1 MALDGTYFSS
11 SYYLTANVDV
21 ANNWSGTALSHY
33 QAYGAS
39 ENRAPNSW
47 FNAQYYRANNTD
59 LSTFTALQ
67 LFEHYEDFGYKEG
80 RAPSSTYANFD
91 EATYLSTYSD
101 LGTGGITTSTALNH
115 YLVFGINENRVAKN
129 DDGTSVSSST
139 GSTYTLTSA
148 TDTFTGTANNDTFVA
163 DRINESGVA
172 NVTTLNS
179 TDTLVGGSGTDTLTA
194 NYDDALSPTISG
206 IETFTISDTGGVTFN
221 FVNVTGVT
229 DLNIMASTGNV
240 DLNNIAAIPTTIDI
254 INQAVNVDLDFAAA
268 AVSGSADVL
277 ALSVSSVTAG
287 NIVTDTGIESISIA
301 SNGSSANT
309 MATLDTDGGG
319 TAGATKLTLTGA
331 IGLTITA
338 ALDTEITTIDASA
351 ATAATTLSVGVN
363 LLTYTGGTGND
374 NLTISAGGLLYG
386 TTTADTLNAGTGTDT
401 LVAVEGDVDDAALT
415 KAASSITNFEA
426 FAFSD
431 ALAADTYYLDYLGSG
446 IVTYNLAVDSAA
458 NAVLRVNSAS
468 KLDAAAGIEHTGTLT
483 VSTTGSATTDTLTVE
498 MDDPAGATWGAL
510 TFTTFETVTIN
521 SIDSA
526 NAGATNATGAIT
538 FGTTAATEKLVVTGS
553 EALTVGIVTADNIDA
568 SAFTGVLTMVTGNVA
583 AGGMQVTGGSGAD
596 TLFGVAASSDIL
608 DGGAGAD
615 TINFT
620 MHATVAD
627 RMTGGTGADT
637 FVMATTASVTA
648 TEAVITD
655 FTVADDNLDISITW
669 VEGVTI
675 FTTNWEDVDANSI
688 AASDLTFGVVSADGA
703 SLSGTGADIV
713 VLTGATYA
721 DSAAALTAIGAAG
734 ARTFT
739 LGATLTADDGIL
751 LAYELTSGGVEIA
764 GIASDASGATSAQFD
779 GIEVI
784 VTLLGLTSTT
794 VQSAN
799 IDAIA

>member
-1 MALDGTYFSS
+1 M
-11 SYYLTANVDV
+11 
-21 ANNWSGTALSHY
+21 
-33 QAYGAS
+33 
-39 ENRAPNSW
+39 
-47 FNAQYYRANNTD
+47 
-59 LSTFTALQ
+59 
-67 LFEHYEDFGYKEG
+67 
-80 RAPSSTYANFD
+80 
-91 EATYLSTYSD
+91 
-101 LGTGGITTSTALNH
+101 
-115 YLVFGINENRVAKN
+115 
-129 DDGTSVSSST
+129 
-139 GSTYTLTSA
+139 
-148 TDTFTGTANNDTFVA
+148 
-163 DRINESGVA
+163 
-172 NVTTLNS
+172 
-179 TDTLVGGSGTDTLTA
+179 
-194 NYDDALSPTISG
+194 
-206 IETFTISDTGGVTFN
+206 
-221 FVNVTGVT
+221 
-229 DLNIMASTGNV
+229 
-240 DLNNIAAIPTTIDI
+240 
-254 INQAVNVDLDFAAA
+254 
-268 AVSGSADVL
+268 
-277 ALSVSSVTAG
+277 
-287 NIVTDTGIESISIA
+287 
-301 SNGSSANT
+301 
-309 MATLDTDGGG
+309 
-319 TAGATKLTLTGA
+319 
-331 IGLTITA
+331 
-338 ALDTEITTIDASA
+338 
-351 ATAATTLSVGVN
+351 
-363 LLTYTGGTGND
+363 
-374 NLTISAGGLLYG
+374 
-386 TTTADTLNAGTGTDT
+386 
-401 LVAVEGDVDDAALT
+401 AVEGDVDDAALT